1 MNKGGRP
8 KKTLKESRNIQV
20 KVMMN
25 EEEYALIYERSL
37 LVKKKISTYMRE
49 HCLDHHVVTFEKDVS
64 KFFFEI
70 GKVGVNLNQL
80 VKKINSL
87 KDENLKSADKF
98 LSSAKTK
105 EIDDALEFIKQSRQL
120 WITMSQTV

>member
-1 MNKGGRP
+1 MKKGRP
-8 KKTLKESRNIQV
+8 KKTLKESRILEV

-25 EEEYALIYERSL
+25 EDEYAQIYEKSL

-80 VKKINSL
+80 VKKINSF
-87 KDENLKSADKF
+87 KDENLQSADKF
-98 LSSAKTK
+98 LGSAKTT
-105 EIDDALEFIKQSRQL
+105 EIDEALEFLKQSRKL
-120 WITMSQTV
+120 WITMSKTV